1 MRGFRE
7 LAARGEGALGSV
19 ARVCVAST
27 LLLATIARAEPA
39 RIDDLLVEREEN
51 QLLVSFE
58 LINAFDADFLE
69 RVTSGLPTGFRYQI
83 KLERLRRYWLNPSL
97 HKSELEV
104 IAMYNAITREY
115 LVNYKQDGRL
125 IDSRTVKSPE
135 ELSQAMTLLHALPF
149 FVVERPREGRLV
161 VRVRAEL
168 GPKTILLLIPTT
180 RQTPWAASETFS
192 GLEPPAAPIQGVRP
206 AANPDTRP

>member
-7 LAARGEGALGSV
+7 LSGPANTLVGALLLT
-19 ARVCVAST
+19 AMAS
-27 LLLATIARAEPA
+27 AEPA
-39 RIDDLLVEREEN
+39 RIDNVLVEREEN

-69 RVTSGLPTGFRYQI
+69 RVSSGLPTGFRYQI

-115 LVNYKQDGRL
+115 LVNYKQDGRPAHRQPHGKKR
-125 IDSRTVKSPE
+125 SRTEPSDDAAACAALPGGGTPARRT
-135 ELSQAMTLLHALPF
+135 SGGAGSGGPHALSA
-149 FVVERPREGRLV
+149 RGRLLARTEAV
-161 VRVRAEL
+161 ARL
-168 GPKTILLLIPTT
+168 G
-180 RQTPWAASETFS
+180 E
-192 GLEPPAAPIQGVRP
+192 
-206 AANPDTRP
+206 TRPFRPGVPAFDAFH